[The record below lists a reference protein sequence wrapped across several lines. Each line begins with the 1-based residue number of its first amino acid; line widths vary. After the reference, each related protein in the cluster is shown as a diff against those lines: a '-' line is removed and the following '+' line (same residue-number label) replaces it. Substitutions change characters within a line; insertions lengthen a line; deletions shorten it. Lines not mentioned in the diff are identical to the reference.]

1 MTFVDIIRRRAHADG
16 PSIAYTFT
24 CDGHAESISFAA
36 LESRTRATA
45 IGLREIA
52 KPGDRVLIMCAP
64 GLDFVVAFAAAL
76 YAGIIA
82 VPVYPP
88 TNSRSVSRLV
98 GVITDAEPVALV
110 ADAPVLALLA
120 AYADERLSG
129 LTTVAIEDFPREV
142 AEDLDRLPDPS
153 DVAFLQYTSGSTGDP
168 KGVVVTQGNLT
179 HNSAVISARMGLS
192 RDSVCVSWLPPYHDM
207 GLVGGILQP
216 LYGGFHGVLMTPLEF
231 LQQPLRWLEAV
242 SRYGGT
248 VSGGPDFAF
257 DLCVKRYNPATGP
270 ELDLSSWTVAFSGSE
285 PIKSRTLEVFAE
297 HFRSSGF
304 RRGALYP
311 CYGLAE
317 TTLFVSGGPV
327 DDQPVIMRTDAES
340 LERGVVVPS
349 KSGELSLVGC
359 GGIHPELDVRI
370 VDRDTLDLLP
380 TGRVGEILVAGESVA
395 KGYWNGSGHELFH
408 VKVPGS
414 DAEYL
419 RTGDLGFLWEGQLFV
434 TGRIK
439 DVLIIRGRN
448 YYPQDIEDSVER
460 CHPLVR
466 PRGVAAFT
474 VDDQLVVAAEIADS
488 HEPHSL
494 DELTAAIRQVVAE
507 EHGLHVHTIAPIRAR
522 GVPKASNGKLQRG
535 QCRQLFLD
543 GTLPTLSGADGGTP

>member
-1 MTFVDIIRRRAHADG
+1 MTFVDIIRSRASEDG
-16 PSIAYTFT
+16 SRIAYTFT
-24 CDGHAESISFAA
+24 CDGQVQELDYAGLECRSRAIA
-36 LESRTRATA
+36 LR
-45 IGLREIA
+45 LREIA
-52 KPGDRVLIMCAP
+52 RPGDRMLIMCAP
-64 GLDFVVAFAAAL
+64 GIDFVVAFAAAL
-76 YAGIIA
+76 YGGIIA

-88 TNSRSVSRLV
+88 TNGRSVSRLL
-98 GVITDAEPVALV
+98 GVVRDAEPVALI

-120 AYADERLSG
+120 MHAQDQLAG
-129 LTTVAIEDFPREV
+129 LTILAMEDFPRDNT
-142 AEDLDRLPDPS
+142 EDLDRLPTAS
-153 DVAFLQYTSGSTGDP
+153 DVAFLQYTSGSTGAP

-192 RDSVCVSWLPPYHDM
+192 RSSVCVSWLPPYHDM

-216 LYGGFHGVLMTPLEF
+216 LFGGFHGVLMTPLEF
-231 LQQPLRWLEAV
+231 LQYPLRWLEAV

-257 DLCVKRYNPATGP
+257 DLCVTRFKPEAGP
-270 ELDLSSWTVAFSGSE
+270 ELDLRSWSVAFSGSE
-285 PIKSRTLEVFAE
+285 PIKSRTLERFAE
-297 HFRSSGF
+297 HFRPAGF

-317 TTLFVSGGPV
+317 TTLFVSGGPAG
-327 DDQPVIMRTDAES
+327 DDPVIMRTDAES
-340 LERGVVVPS
+340 LERGVVAPS
-349 KSGELSLVGC
+349 ESGELNLVGC

-370 VDRDTLDLLP
+370 VDRDTLDPLP
-380 TGRVGEILVAGESVA
+380 AGRVGEILVAGASVA
-395 KGYWNGSGHELFH
+395 KGYWNGSGYELFH
-408 VKVPGS
+408 AKVPGS

-448 YYPQDIEDSVER
+448 HYPQDIEDSVER

-474 VDDQLVVAAEIADS
+474 IDDQLVVAAEIAEP
-488 HEPHSL
+488 HEP
-494 DELTAAIRQVVAE
+494 DQVDALTAAIRQVVAE
-507 EHGLHVHTIAPIRAR
+507 EHGLHVHTVAPVVAR
-522 GVPKASNGKLQRG
+522 SVPKASNGKLQRG
-535 QCRQLFLD
+535 QCRQLFL
-543 GTLPTLSGADGGTP
+543 SGALPLVSGGSR